1 MKQGTYKNYQRGRRQ
16 YTIDTDFVNGMM
28 FTNGAVDEGYVK
40 SLVNYDIQEDGKA
53 LIPRPGLRVSELILP
68 NVALENDVTDRTY
81 HTDEN
86 ISIMAAKD
94 CIENGKT
101 YKQFILGKPAI
112 GSEEGYLW
120 VCTSNNAEYTVS
132 NEGSSSDDTVIV
144 DDFSVNVSLGNATY
158 QGTPCKYFLAD
169 MPKIHD
175 LVIAPDNKIASLIGT
190 FAFGNSFYFFHPVN
204 GLSYTS
210 FNEVE
215 GKYTVKTVQPK
226 QISPSEAVTFGY
238 NMLSG
243 DDAYAFI
250 NESLEGIIQLTGIL
264 PYSVKEE
271 NTLLMTPKQNEDIY
285 LRCYFKG
292 QIGKSYK
299 FMWEWRNVGDEDW
312 NVLQSLDKSPT
323 YTLVQLNDGVVGLD
337 TGSEVLDKLQI
348 SFKAPTTDIL
358 VRVQAYATSDLQ
370 TVEKAMTVGFD
381 FSLEAYGM
389 TSNVKQETY
398 DLKTATGIECW
409 QNRLVVWGI
418 PKDPTVLFISDMND
432 PTYFPY
438 PNNISIYDEPIISV
452 KAFLDSLLVFTT
464 SAIYQV
470 TLNSDGIS
478 WTSTIVQS
486 NLNLEPWDRHLIQV
500 VRNMVFFKS
509 GNYYFM
515 MVPKAQSTTGELALA
530 PVSSSIVEFFNHF
543 EYNVT
548 SILQDTFNYQ
558 SELNFIN
565 YFNYLDY
572 EDVHNV
578 YVYRYSDENS
588 DKEGYLHFDM
598 LYNTVSRSWRIHTY
612 EAPHYL
618 YPYKQDAT
626 KRGMLA
632 STSLMSTV
640 LEDGDVSTVTTT
652 KQPIRDAVNTTNI
665 LYLSN
670 EYVDFL
676 ELQTVYVD
684 VKDALGVTYISET
697 FGLTRLVTNPHQI
710 QFYNDSSSYYLT
722 YDLVS
727 TGDEGKLTLR
737 STLDNLQYGSTVTV
751 YDATRTSIVWGPQ
764 EVENKLY
771 TVYEYDLSDN
781 CLQNGTTI
789 IVSGKT
795 YVLKESGS
803 NYVPVD
809 DDAFVIKVNENRVY
823 FKTQQFSTPVLLILN
838 VTGDVE
844 QLLSTGRCI
853 QIYTPDVLNVQDL
866 YVPAGTV
873 LTYQLDL
880 EQGYQGYNMD
890 YLVEALAEKFASV
903 SEKFMFKNWQYL
915 DTGYRDNSLELNK
928 RYREVQFQLNNIDG
942 VNLEFGLEFQID
954 GQSRLSDYVYEVE
967 HVIDEND
974 PDYGLIYV
982 QSTPYMNLPLEYIGT
997 ANSTDLGPGSNAWI
1011 LNQSLFP
1018 DLSLWKVRAPVSG
1031 KGYAP
1036 RIRLVSRN
1044 TSRFE
1049 LMSISWVYRL
1059 LYAR

>member
-53 LIPRPGLRVSELILP
+53 LVPRPGLRVSELILP
-68 NVALENDVTDRTY
+68 NVVLENDVTDRAY

-120 VCTSNNAEYTVS
+120 VCTSSNPEYTVS
-132 NEGSSSDDTVIV
+132 NEDSSSDDTFVV
-144 DDFSVNVSLGNATY
+144 DDFSVDVALGNATY

-190 FAFGNSFYFFHPVN
+190 FAFGNSFYFFHPIN
-204 GLSYTS
+204 GLSYTT
-210 FNEVE
+210 FNEGE
-215 GKYTVKTVQPK
+215 EKYTVKTVQPK

-243 DDAYAFI
+243 NDAYAFI

-292 QIGKSYK
+292 QTGKSYK

-312 NVLQSLDKSPT
+312 NVLQSLEKSPT
-323 YTLVQLNDGVVGLD
+323 YTLVQLNDGSVGLSV
-337 TGSEVLDKLQI
+337 GSEVLDKLQI

-409 QNRLVVWGI
+409 QNRLVVWGV
-418 PKDPTVLFISDMND
+418 PKDPTVMFISDMND

-478 WTSTIVQS
+478 WTSTVVQS

-578 YVYRYSDENS
+578 YVYRYSDEDS

-598 LYNTVSRSWRIHTY
+598 LYNTVTRSWRIHTY

-640 LEDGDVSTVTTT
+640 LEEGTASTVVSTKHPV
-652 KQPIRDAVNTTNI
+652 RDAVNTTRELI
-665 LYLSN
+665 LDT
-670 EYVDFL
+670 EYVDLWDIQDIYL
-676 ELQTVYVD
+676 E
-684 VKDALGVTYISET
+684 VKDSLGVTYFSEAL
-697 FGLTRLVTNPHQI
+697 GRLLLSRNKHYI
-710 QFYNDSSSYYLT
+710 RYLT
-722 YDLVS
+722 SDSLDCFLVYA
-727 TGDEGKLTLR
+727 LTE
-737 STLDNLQYGSTVTV
+737 SSDFSKFTLQSREDIFQYGSTVTLYNKDKSSV
-751 YDATRTSIVWGPQ
+751 IWGPK
-764 EVENKLY
+764 EIETKPY
-771 TVYEYDLSDN
+771 SVYEYDFSDN
-781 CLQNGTTI
+781 CIKAGATVLFAGTAYI
-789 IVSGKT
+789 LRKVSEG
-795 YVLKESGS
+795 
-803 NYVPVD
+803 NYIPIDSDVFRIED
-809 DDAFVIKVNENRVY
+809 NLVY
-823 FKTQQFSTPVLLILN
+823 FKEAQDTPPTLLISTL
-838 VTGDVE
+838 TEDTS

-853 QIYTPDVLNVQDL
+853 QIYAPDVLNVQDL

-873 LTYQLDL
+873 LTYCLNS

-890 YLVEALAEKFASV
+890 YLVEILSQRFAGI

-982 QSTPYMNLPLEYIGT
+982 QSTPYMNLPLEYVGT

-1044 TSRFE
+1044 ISRFE